1 MSELMRLDSVGVS
14 LGGEAVLTDV
24 SLQLSAGEAI
34 AIVGPNGSGKTTV
47 LRLLATLLRPTHG
60 TGTILGADLGGVVD
74 RSVRTAIGLI
84 THAPALLDEL
94 TISENL
100 VHFCRVSG
108 RAEEAVP
115 KALSAVG
122 LENVA
127 DRSVARCSF
136 GMKRRAEIAWLLVAK
151 PRVLLLDEAR
161 SGLDADARVLVD
173 TLARLTRE
181 RGGAVV
187 AVSHE
192 EGDVGADLVGVHR
205 LENGRLEQVS

>member
-1 MSELMRLDSVGVS
+1 MRLDSVGVS
-14 LGGEAVLTDV
+14 LGGVAVLTDV
-24 SLQLSAGEAI
+24 SLDLSAGEAI

-47 LRLLATLLRPTHG
+47 LRLLATLLRPAHG
-60 TGTILGADLGGVVD
+60 AGTILGADLSGVVD
-74 RSVRTAIGLI
+74 RSVRTSIGLI

-108 RAEEAVP
+108 RPEEAVP

-127 DRSVARCSF
+127 DRLVSRCSF

-151 PRVLLLDEAR
+151 PRLLLLDEAR
-161 SGLDADARVLVD
+161 SGLDSDARVLVD
-173 TLARLTRE
+173 TLSRLTRE
-181 RGGAVV
+181 RGGGVV

-192 EGDVGADLVGVHR
+192 DGDLGADLVGVHR
-205 LENGRLEQVS
+205 LENGRLERVS

>member
-1 MSELMRLDSVGVS
+1 MSELTRLDSVGVS
-14 LGGEAVLTDV
+14 LGGVTVLTDV
-24 SLQLSAGEAI
+24 SLQLGSGEAI

-74 RSVRTAIGLI
+74 RSVRTSIGLI
-84 THAPALLDEL
+84 THAPSLLDEL

-100 VHFCRVSG
+100 IHFCRVSG
-108 RAEEAVP
+108 RDEEAIP

-127 DRSVARCSF
+127 ARAVARCSF

-151 PRVLLLDEAR
+151 PRLLLLDEAR
-161 SGLDADARVLVD
+161 SGLDAEARILVD
-173 TLARLTRE
+173 SLARLTRE
-181 RGGAVV
+181 RGGGVV
-187 AVSHE
+187 SVSHG
-192 EGDVGADLVGVHR
+192 EGDPGPDLVAVHR
-205 LENGRLEQVS
+205 LEDGRLVQVS

>member
-14 LGGEAVLTDV
+14 LGGVAVLTDV
-24 SLQLSAGEAI
+24 SLQLESGEAI

-47 LRLLATLLRPTHG
+47 LRLLATLLRPAHG
-60 TGTILGADLGGVVD
+60 TGTVLGADLGGVVE
-74 RSVRTAIGLI
+74 RSVRTSIGLI

-100 VHFCRVSG
+100 IHFCRVSG
-108 RAEEAVP
+108 RSEVAIP

-127 DRSVARCSF
+127 DRPVARCSF
-136 GMKRRAEIAWLLVAK
+136 GMKRRAEIAWLLIAK
-151 PRVLLLDEAR
+151 PLLLLLDEAR
-161 SGLDADARVLVD
+161 SGLDTEAGSLVD
-173 TLARLTRE
+173 SLARLTRE
-181 RGGAVV
+181 RGGGVV

-192 EGDVGADLVGVHR
+192 ESGLGPDLVAVHR
-205 LENGRLEQVS
+205 LQNGRLGQVS

>member
-1 MSELMRLDSVGVS
+1 MRLDSVGVS
-14 LGGEAVLTDV
+14 LGGVAVLNDV
-24 SLQLSAGEAI
+24 SLRLGSGDAI
-34 AIVGPNGSGKTTV
+34 AIVGPNGSGKTTL
-47 LRLLATLLRPTHG
+47 LRLLATLLRPAHG
-60 TGTILGADLGGVVD
+60 TATILEADLAGVVD
-74 RSVRTAIGLI
+74 RSVRTSIGLI

-100 VHFCRVSG
+100 FHFCRVSD
-108 RAEEAVP
+108 RSEEAVP

-127 DRSVARCSF
+127 DRPAARCSF

-151 PRVLLLDEAR
+151 PRLLLLDEAR

-173 TLARLTRE
+173 SLARLTRE
-181 RGGAVV
+181 RGGGVV
-187 AVSHE
+187 VVSHE
-192 EGDVGADLVGVHR
+192 NGDLGQGMVGVHR